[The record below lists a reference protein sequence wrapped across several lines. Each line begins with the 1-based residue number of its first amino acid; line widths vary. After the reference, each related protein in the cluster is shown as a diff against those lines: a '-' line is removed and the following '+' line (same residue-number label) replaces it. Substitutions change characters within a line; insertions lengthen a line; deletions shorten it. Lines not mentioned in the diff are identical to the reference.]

1 LRSFSAVI
9 GAVLAALAAVITAV
23 NVEGDATALA
33 ALGRASMVALPIG
46 VGLYARHR
54 RPGDRFGLLLTIAG
68 FAWFLTTLAES
79 DNELLYSVGR
89 VSGWLVEPGLIYLIL
104 VFPFGRL
111 TSRVDRALVWAA
123 VALVA
128 AVYLPSA
135 LISDSYPV
143 PAPWTSCTSGCPD
156 NAFFLLANEPGVVD
170 SVLVPLR
177 EVLAVLLFAA
187 VTLRL
192 VQRVRG
198 ATALARLTL
207 TPVLSVAAA
216 RLAVLCLLGITRFA
230 ETGTTSE
237 AVASWMVALGLPVIA
252 LGFLTGLFRW
262 RLHISDRL
270 QGLEPRLGN
279 TSTREEL
286 SASLADLLDD
296 PSLEVLY
303 RVRNGSGRWVDT
315 QGRSRVLP
323 APGDGRA
330 LTEIQVEGEQVA
342 VIVHDPA
349 LADQTEFVRAAAW
362 SALVALENHRLTL
375 RIESSLRQTR
385 ESRARILASADAQRR
400 QIEQNLHDGAQQR
413 LVALRVQLELTE
425 ELLTQNPERG
435 LAKLHTLG
443 PSVEETIDE
452 IRSLARGVYPSLLAD
467 LGLAEALRAAG
478 RTGPIPAVVQP
489 NGVGRYPS
497 EVESAIY
504 FCCLEA
510 LQNAYKHA
518 EGAKRISISLGDGDR
533 LRFEV
538 SDDGAG
544 FDVGA
549 TPAGAGLTNMRDRL
563 AAIGG
568 EVTVSSSSG
577 GGTVVSG
584 SVFLPPVTSGLPDS

>member
-1 LRSFSAVI
+1 MGYSAVI
-9 GAVLAALAAVITAV
+9 GVVLAALAAAITAA
-23 NVEGDATALA
+23 NVEGEATALA
-33 ALGRASMVALPIG
+33 AVGRASMVALPIG

-79 DNELLYSVGR
+79 GNELVYSIGR

-111 TSRVDRALVWAA
+111 ASRVDRALVWTA

-128 AVYLPSA
+128 AFYLPSA

-143 PAPWTSCTSGCPD
+143 PAPWTSCTSSCPD
-156 NAFFLLANEPGVVD
+156 NAFFLLGSEPGFVD

-177 EVLAVLLFAA
+177 EVLTVLLFGA

-216 RLAVLCLLGITRFA
+216 RLAVLCLLGVTRFVDS
-230 ETGTTSE
+230 GTTSE
-237 AVASWMVALGLPVIA
+237 AVASWLVALGLPAMA
-252 LGFLTGLFRW
+252 LAFLIGLLRW
-262 RLHISDRL
+262 RLHISDTL
-270 QGLEPRLGN
+270 QGLEPRLSH
-279 TSTREEL
+279 TSTRAEL
-286 SASLADLLDD
+286 SASLADMLDD

-303 RVRNGSGRWVDT
+303 RVRNGGGWVDT

-323 APGDGRA
+323 ASGDGRA
-330 LTEIQVEGEQVA
+330 LTEIRVEGEQLAIV
-342 VIVHDPA
+342 VHDPA

-362 SALVALENHRLTL
+362 YALVALENHRLTA
-375 RIESSLRQTR
+375 RIEASLRQTR
-385 ESRARILASADAQRR
+385 ESRARILVNADAERR

-425 ELLTQNPERG
+425 ELLQQDPERG

-467 LGLAEALRAAG
+467 RGLAEALRAAAQ
-478 RTGPIPAVVQP
+478 TGPIHAVVQP
-489 NGVGRYPS
+489 DGVGRYSS
-497 EVESAIY
+497 EVESAVY

-518 EGAKRISISLGDGDR
+518 EGAKTISISLANGDS

-538 SDDGAG
+538 SDDGVG

-549 TPAGAGLTNMRDRL
+549 TPAGAGLTSMRDRL

-584 SVFLPPVTSGLPDS
+584 SVLLPPATNGRLGS